1 MSTNPTNLAI
11 VPPQTVWQ
19 STHNRKREALWI
31 AEGSKCHWC
40 GIPTRLC
47 AEPVA
52 DQCTIEHIIPQ
63 AQGGTNAPE
72 NLCSACRLC
81 NSRRGYEQT
90 MGLPDGSLL
99 GTYPVT
105 NAQKKAF
112 GFHSYNHSQGKF
124 YQHIALTKDD
134 KNKIMGKHST
144 EDVLREQRDQA
155 QKEIAHLR
163 KEMKIWEGVIKAQ
176 EGELKLFH
184 KIVEDQ
190 EKEFKSLTVWVFI
203 RKKLAEWIK
212 P

>member
-1 MSTNPTNLAI
+1 
-11 VPPQTVWQ
+11 
-19 STHNRKREALWI
+19 
-31 AEGSKCHWC
+31 
-40 GIPTRLC
+40 
-47 AEPVA
+47 
-52 DQCTIEHIIPQ
+52 
-63 AQGGTNAPE
+63 
-72 NLCSACRLC
+72 
-81 NSRRGYEQT
+81 

-155 QKEIAHLR
+155 QKEIALLR
-163 KEMKIWEGVIKAQ
+163 KEMKVYETVVKSQ
-176 EGELKLFH
+176 EQELKAW
-184 KIVEDQ
+184 
-190 EKEFKSLTVWVFI
+190 KSLTVWVFL